1 MSATMST
8 GSLSRPTRRR
18 LRIPGGI
25 RARVT
30 ASATV
35 VVAFT
40 LVLAGFLLAFLASQ
54 SLVGGIDTTLG
65 SRADQVVA
73 LSTTAAGLHGTIP
86 ATAQQSS
93 LVQVIDSNG
102 AVVAAT
108 ANMRGDDGEGD
119 YDGPVLPHPPASNR
133 ATIST
138 ITDSPLD
145 IGGSFRVLAKPVTL
159 ETGPGWVYVATSLA
173 PVHAATNT
181 VVVLFAIGLPLV
193 LIVVGFTVWRAVT
206 GALKPVDRIRKEAAA
221 ISAADLTRRV
231 PVPPS
236 KDEIAKLAEAMNQM
250 LDRLEAAA
258 IRQNQFIGDASH
270 ELRSPLTALR
280 AQVEVALAHPDLDEN
295 ERVLRTVHDQVTR
308 MAMLTEDL
316 LFLARSTEA
325 APAGAAVV
333 DLDELVLAEMQRLR
347 EHGGPTIT
355 LIHMDA
361 ARTTGS
367 GRDLAR
373 ALRNLTDNAR
383 DHAHTEVRVSLT
395 VHNTVAEIT
404 VTDDG
409 SGIPEEDH
417 ERLFERFTRLDD
429 ARTRNLTGGGFGLG
443 LAIARQIAL
452 SHGGTLTAH
461 DRTDGKPGAEFLLR
475 IPTV

>member
-1 MSATMST
+1 
-8 GSLSRPTRRR
+8 
-18 LRIPGGI
+18 
-25 RARVT
+25 
-30 ASATV
+30 
-35 VVAFT
+35 
-40 LVLAGFLLAFLASQ
+40 
-54 SLVGGIDTTLG
+54 GGIDTTLG

-93 LVQVIDSNG
+93 LVQVIDLNG

-108 ANMRGDDGEGD
+108 ANMRGDDGEGG

-159 ETGPGWVYVATSLA
+159 ENGPGWVYVATSLA

-193 LIVVGFTVWRAVT
+193 LIIVGFTVWRAVT

-221 ISAADLTRRV
+221 ISAVDLTRRV

-280 AQVEVALAHPDLDEN
+280 AQVEVALAHPNLDES
-295 ERVLRTVHDQVTR
+295 ERVLRTVRDQVTR
-308 MAMLTEDL
+308 MTMLTEDL

-325 APAGAAVV
+325 VPIAVSTAV
-333 DLDELVLAEMQRLR
+333 DLDELVMAEIQRLR

-355 LIHMDA
+355 LVHMDA

-383 DHAHTEVRVSLT
+383 DHAHTEVRVSLM
-395 VHNTVAEIT
+395 VHNAVAEIT

-417 ERLFERFTRLDD
+417 EHLFERFTRLDD

-452 SHGGTLTAH
+452 SHGGTRTAH